1 MKRKQ
6 HHYDSEEKIISKID
20 MKREQATLLN
30 TNAKMLEEK
39 SKAMAIESNKLYE
52 TAKTDEEYEE
62 ARNAM
67 ATSNECKEMAMK
79 SSKQARRIEEVVLPQ
94 LGEVLSAFRTAP
106 MLCITGNDH
115 SVASS
120 V

>member
-6 HHYDSEEKIISKID
+6 HHYDTEDKIISKID
-20 MKREQATLLN
+20 AKREQATMLN
-30 TNAKMLEEK
+30 INAEMLEEK
-39 SKAMAIESNKLYE
+39 SKAMLIEAAKLFS
-52 TAKTDEEYEE
+52 TAKTDEQYVH
-62 ARNAM
+62 ANNALGV
-67 ATSNECKEMAMK
+67 AKQCKEDARK
-79 SSKQARRIEEVVLPQ
+79 ARKQARRIEEVVLPQ
-94 LGEVLSAFRTAP
+94 LGEVLAEFRTDP